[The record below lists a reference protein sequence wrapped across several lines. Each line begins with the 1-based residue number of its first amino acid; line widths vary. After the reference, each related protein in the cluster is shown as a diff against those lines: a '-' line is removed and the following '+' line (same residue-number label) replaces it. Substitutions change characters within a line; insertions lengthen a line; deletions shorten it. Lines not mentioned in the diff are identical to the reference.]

1 MITTYS
7 FWNAFRNC
15 RKACEW
21 RYVRELVPI
30 GRDQALSFG
39 TLIHTCLEMWHG
51 GSGLEE
57 VLDFIDAS
65 LPNRMQDESERS
77 DWHLATAMMTG
88 YAARYPSEEFDV
100 VALEKTF
107 EGRIVNPATGAA
119 SRSFTL
125 AGKVDGIVRMRATG
139 EHYLLEHKTAAQVDG
154 DYLDRLWTDMQIAL
168 YAHYIERTL
177 GIRIAG
183 VIYNVLVK
191 AKLQQGK
198 GETEAEYEDRRAELI
213 AKSKTGKSTATR
225 RLPESDND
233 FASRLSAKYRSPD
246 MFCRQMLYIS
256 RDAFDAL
263 KADLWELSQQFLDS
277 RRRGVF
283 YRNTAYCFNYHRPC
297 AYFPLCT
304 SNGSE
309 NVIANF
315 YETKP
320 PHEELRADDAAGS
333 GNRNTEDTIT
343 TRATPGV
350 KGGRTESCSL

>member
-65 LPNRMQDESERS
+65 LPNRAQDESERS
-77 DWHLATAMMTG
+77 DWHLARAMMTG
-88 YAARYPSEEFDV
+88 YAARYPSEGFDV

-107 EGRIVNPATGAA
+107 DGVITNPATGAP
-119 SRSFTL
+119 SRSFTI
-125 AGKVDGIVRMRATG
+125 AGKVDGIVRTRATG
-139 EHYLLEHKTAAQVDG
+139 EHYLLEHKTASQVDG
-154 DYLDRLWTDMQIAL
+154 DYLEKLWTDLQITL
-168 YAHYIERTL
+168 YAHYIEQTL

-225 RLPESDND
+225 KLPEPDED
-233 FASRLSAKYRSPD
+233 FALRLSAKYDASD
-246 MFCRQMLYIS
+246 MFCREVLYIS
-256 RDAFDAL
+256 RDQFDAM
-263 KADLWELSQQFLDS
+263 KIDLWELTQQFLDC
-277 RRRGVF
+277 RRRDVF
-283 YRNTAYCFNYHRPC
+283 CRNTSYCFNYHRPC
-297 AYFPLCT
+297 AYYALCR
-304 SNGSE
+304 SGGGE

-320 PHEELRADDAAGS
+320 PHEELREVSRGDSAYMPPAF
-333 GNRNTEDTIT
+333 
-343 TRATPGV
+343 
-350 KGGRTESCSL
+350 